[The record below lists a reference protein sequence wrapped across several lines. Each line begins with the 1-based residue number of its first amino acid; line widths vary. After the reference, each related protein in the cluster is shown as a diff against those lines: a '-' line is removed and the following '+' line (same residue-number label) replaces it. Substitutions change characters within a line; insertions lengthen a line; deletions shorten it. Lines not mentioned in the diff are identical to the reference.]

1 MPETK
6 IYTVDVEIAPSHKR
20 EILEFINK
28 NYLETKKD
36 AFTDV
41 DMRGDHLYFTAHEPE
56 KQGTILVEVISTN
69 PLQLILTPHD
79 ASPEFMDVIKEDLFF
94 LVQFFEDNLRH
105 STLYFAWIEGKE
117 VIPEEPPSTRKR
129 MGDRLFSSNM
139 ILIYILFFLVNV
151 ALFLTLGLVYA
162 VAAIIIFQLT
172 IVLVSD
178 RLFLLRNKW
187 RITPENPMVHIIEY
201 QLPVKEY
208 EEFQEKFGKETIT
221 RMKKEIYDKT
231 LAVGK
236 EPTCQIGEDV
246 MEYYGFLC
254 NPESRINKVIDVYS
268 LVKKATDIF
277 DLPVPKIVI
286 SNTMVPN
293 AAATGPSPSRG
304 LVLITTG
311 LLVQLE
317 EAEILSVLGHELGHL
332 QGRDP
337 LVLFSIISLEFIL
350 RFTLFL
356 PLVLINP
363 IIYIILA
370 FLVIFFIGKFFETRA
385 DLVSAMKIGQ
395 PEVLASALR
404 KIGYARLQMERS
416 SPTRIPSWLS
426 FDTHPPIYFR
436 VDRLEGMKTV
446 PHVKNPLI
454 QSIKDV
460 FGGLLGSFGLRK
472 RE

>member
-1 MPETK
+1 MPEQK
-6 IYTVDVEIAPSHKR
+6 IFTVDVEIAPAHMR
-20 EILEFINK
+20 EVLEFINE
-28 NYLETKKD
+28 NYLVTKKD
-36 AFTDV
+36 TFTHV
-41 DMRGDHLYFTAHEPE
+41 DLQSDRLLFTAHEPE
-56 KQGTILVEVISTN
+56 KQGTIQVEVLSTN
-69 PLQLILTPHD
+69 PLQLILTPD
-79 ASPEFMDVIKEDLFF
+79 GASPEFLDVIKEDLFF

-105 STLYFAWIEGKE
+105 STLYFAWIEGKD

-129 MGDRLFSSNM
+129 MSDRLFSSNM
-139 ILIYILFFLVNV
+139 ILIYILFFLVNI

-162 VAAIIIFQLT
+162 VAAIIIFQLA
-172 IVLVSD
+172 IVLLSD

-187 RITPENPMVHIIEY
+187 RITPENPQVHIIEY
-201 QLPVKEY
+201 QLPVEEY
-208 EEFQEKFGKETIT
+208 KEFQEKFGKETIT
-221 RMKKEIYDKT
+221 RMKKEIYDRT

-236 EPTCQIGEDV
+236 EPTCQVGEEV

-268 LVKKATDIF
+268 LVKRATDKF
-277 DLPVPKIVI
+277 DLPVPKIVL

-293 AAATGPSPSRG
+293 AAATGPSPRRG

-317 EAEILSVLGHELGHL
+317 EDEILSVLGHELGHL

-350 RFTLFL
+350 RFTIFL
-356 PLVLINP
+356 PIVLINP
-363 IIYIILA
+363 IIYIIVA

-416 SPTRIPSWLS
+416 AMTRIPTWLS

-436 VDRLEGMKTV
+436 VDRLEGMKTA
-446 PHVKNPLI
+446 PHVKNPLL

-460 FGGLLGSFGLRK
+460 FGGFLRSFR
-472 RE
+472 RN